1 MEIGKAEQQLQQTS
15 AVLGGIRPIAR
26 KQRHGEIT
34 LLPEPIERAAI
45 RQFSVTKPFLHR
57 GNTREDLIQ
66 VMREA
71 YTLGGEC
78 GRNACGT
85 RVDTANTNLSGYDHT
100 SPFTQREQQSCG

>member
-1 MEIGKAEQQLQQTS
+1 MEIGKAEQQLEQTS
-15 AVLGGIRPIAR
+15 AVLRGVRPVAR
-26 KQRHGEIT
+26 KQRHGEVT
-34 LLPEPIERAAI
+34 LLAEPIERTAI
-45 RQFSVTKPFLHR
+45 RQFSVPKPFLHR

-71 YTLGGEC
+71 YTLAGEY

-85 RVDTANTNLSGYDHT
+85 GADMTNTNLSGYDHT